1 MTRGFKW
8 IKPQAGRSETSVPTD
23 GKWIV
28 AETTLGNTK
37 RLRYSRARKAFV
49 LLNGTLTSILDITRW
64 RYVDPPEASPAPFWR
79 IWRTSAQVRG
89 YRSALQAAINAS
101 HAGAYAVIDLA
112 TARALVQ
119 ICRQAEH
126 TEEGHGQ

>member
-1 MTRGFKW
+1 MTKSPKW
-8 IKPQAGRSETSVPTD
+8 IRPQAGHPETSVPVD

-49 LLNGTLTSILDITRW
+49 RLVGTLTSILDITRW
-64 RYVDPPEASPAPFWR
+64 RYVDPPEASPAAF
-79 IWRTSAQVRG
+79 WRTSAQVRG

-101 HAGAYAVIDLA
+101 DDGASAVIDLA

-119 ICRQAEH
+119 ICRQADH
-126 TEEGHGQ
+126 TEEGHGT